1 MRYVGRLAD
10 WNDDKGFGFVTPHG
24 GGDRAFVHIR
34 AFERA
39 VRRPVDGELLSYAV
53 VRDARGRLNAS
64 AVRFAGQVPSASR
77 RPRAPDALWYA
88 LAVAF
93 LGFLALGAVL
103 GRIPWLF
110 AAVYAVASVI
120 AFGAYGFDKA
130 AARRGGQRTPES
142 TLHFIALVGG
152 WPGAL
157 VAQRRYRHKST
168 KAAFQ
173 STFWFTVLVNVAALA
188 WLLGSGAATALAV
201 LLPGRWPG

>member
-39 VRRPVDGELLSYAV
+39 VRRPVDGELISYAV

-64 AVRFAGQVPSASR
+64 AVRFAGQLSSASR
-77 RPRAPDALWYA
+77 KPRTPDALWYA
-88 LAVAF
+88 LAAGF
-93 LGFLALGAVL
+93 LAFLALGAAL
-103 GRIPWLF
+103 GRVPMWM
-110 AAVYAVASVI
+110 AAVYAVASAI

-142 TLHFIALVGG
+142 TLHLIDLVGG

-173 STFWFTVLVNVAALA
+173 STFWLTVAVNVTVLACLLASGEAAGLD
-188 WLLGSGAATALAV
+188 AV
-201 LLPGRWPG
+201 VFGR

>member
-64 AVRFAGQVPSASR
+64 AVRFAGQVSSASR
-77 RPRAPDALWYA
+77 RPRTPDALWYA
-88 LAVAF
+88 LAAAF
-93 LGFLALGAVL
+93 LGFLALGAAL
-103 GRIPWLF
+103 GRVPWLI

-130 AARRGGQRTPES
+130 AARRGGQRTPEA
-142 TLHFIALVGG
+142 TLHLIDVIGG

-173 STFWFTVLVNVAALA
+173 STFWFTVAVNVAGLA
-188 WLLGSGAATALAV
+188 WLLAGGGATV
-201 LLPGRWPG
+201 LDGMLLGR